1 MAKAHEN
8 IDNEIIANTL
18 QEIAHT
24 QRGEGMDLLYKAL
37 TKKGERRFI
46 HAYEPTSGDIDAR
59 KEIRDWKGN
68 MLRREI
74 EQNPSFA
81 DTISYEKGMEQ
92 LAPRE
97 SITSKILKALGIYQ
111 DGGEVRATGRRSLQD
126 LLSTDWGGYKATGA
140 FEIDRPEGK
149 RWYMGEDTS
158 RDLGLAVDKAQH
170 RALSMA
176 TQSPEDSLVTGGLAI
191 EEVLANLNKP
201 KESPKKKKSGY
212 FKARNLLGF

>member
-1 MAKAHEN
+1 MANILELIKLAEKSSKEYEPGEKYGVPGDTPRIGAFGTMYDQALPWSERIPRTYSTGSDEFKEKKGKERKVEYIDRFIKQILREGDRPKNAHEN

-37 TKKGERRFI
+37 TKKGKETFI

-97 SITSKILKALGIYQ
+97 SITSKILKALGI
-111 DGGEVRATGRRSLQD
+111 
-126 LLSTDWGGYKATGA
+126 
-140 FEIDRPEGK
+140 
-149 RWYMGEDTS
+149 
-158 RDLGLAVDKAQH
+158 
-170 RALSMA
+170 
-176 TQSPEDSLVTGGLAI
+176 
-191 EEVLANLNKP
+191 
-201 KESPKKKKSGY
+201 
-212 FKARNLLGF
+212 

>member
-59 KEIRDWKGN
+59 KEIRDFKGN
-68 MLRREI
+68 MLRMEL
-74 EQNPSFA
+74 EQNPTFA

-97 SITSKILKALGIYQ
+97 SITSKILKALGI
-111 DGGEVRATGRRSLQD
+111 
-126 LLSTDWGGYKATGA
+126 
-140 FEIDRPEGK
+140 
-149 RWYMGEDTS
+149 
-158 RDLGLAVDKAQH
+158 
-170 RALSMA
+170 
-176 TQSPEDSLVTGGLAI
+176 
-191 EEVLANLNKP
+191 
-201 KESPKKKKSGY
+201 
-212 FKARNLLGF
+212 